1 MASARFS
8 SDVLQ
13 MFSPEAILEKIQK
26 YHHNKAKEK
35 IRQRNEKGWMKI
47 NKEIIDYWEYKQNK
61 EFVPSYIEKNE
72 EEIKEVEKFHFKLS
86 LSENPLEGWNW
97 IKERFARKLHEK
109 LFKSDKEYR
118 IKAKTAI
125 FNGRPFCP
133 FSRREAKW
141 ITTED
146 ERNDKIQ
153 GLCYGCFFQ
162 GIYHKALSVKG
173 TELWEKDVFTKDSA
187 LKISEKEKSELF
199 YKDDGRKGKEQKK
212 RMEAH
217 YKLYERLYVMMG
229 SLPRA

>member
-1 MASARFS
+1 MAAFEEKSAPT
-8 SDVLQ
+8 
-13 MFSPEAILEKIQK
+13 FSPEAIFAKIQK
-26 YHHNKAKEK
+26 YNHNKVKEK

-47 NKEIIDYWEYKQNK
+47 NKEIKDRWELKQNK
-61 EFVPSYIEKNE
+61 EFFPCYIEKNQYENE
-72 EEIKEVEKFHFKLS
+72 ETERFIFKLS

-97 IKERFARKLHEK
+97 IKERFVRKLHEK

-118 IKAKTAI
+118 RKAKKAI
-125 FNGRPFCP
+125 FNGSPFCP

-153 GLCYGCFFQ
+153 GLCYGCFFH

-187 LKISEKEKSELF
+187 LKISKKEKSELF
-199 YKDDGRKGKEQKK
+199 CKDDGRKVKEQKK
-212 RMEAH
+212 RMEDH
-217 YKLYERLYVMMG
+217 RKIYKRLIYEIDI
-229 SLPRA
+229 